1 MKTSPLQERDDLRGV
16 NDHIAVMIE
25 KRRATA
31 LKKKVLSIMC
41 LISCSVLLVGISVQA
56 NERNS
61 YESQSEGDAMLE
73 IYCDT
78 YVSTPISESIHQE
91 PCPHELISVP

>member
-1 MKTSPLQERDDLRGV
+1 MGNGV
-16 NDHIAVMIE
+16 NDHIAVIIE
-25 KRRATA
+25 KRRAVA

-56 NERNS
+56 NERNA
-61 YESQSEGDAMLE
+61 YESQSEGDEMLE

-78 YVSTPISESIHQE
+78 YVSTPISESIHQV